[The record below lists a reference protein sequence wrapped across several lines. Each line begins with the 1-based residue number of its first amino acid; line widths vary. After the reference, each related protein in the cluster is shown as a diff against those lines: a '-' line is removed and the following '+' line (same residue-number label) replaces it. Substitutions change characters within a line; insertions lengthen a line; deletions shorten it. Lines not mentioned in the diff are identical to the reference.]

1 MNFFKTFLAAF
12 LAIFAVFFAVILIFG
27 LGIAGMVGSANS
39 SEKVHIKD
47 KSVLQL
53 KMGGELVENAA
64 SEDFDFGKF
73 IPGGSAASKVGL
85 YQTIQAIRAA
95 KDDEKIQGIYLSL
108 DPTMTGGWASL
119 KAIRDELVEFKK
131 AKKFIFSYSE
141 VYSEKMYYLAST
153 ADKIYMP
160 ASGMIEFNG
169 LAASP
174 MFYTGMFEKL
184 ELEPKVFRVG
194 KFKSGVEPYLLKQ
207 MSEEN
212 KLQVHEFLDDI
223 WESFADAIATS
234 RQISREEVDNIAT
247 NFVFGQGDAAKKVKL
262 VDELATEQSVWD
274 AIREKTGLEKD
285 EKMRFVSLKNYM
297 TTVSEKNE
305 DAKNK
310 VAIIFADGEIRSGK
324 GGDGVVGSETIVE
337 EFRKA
342 REDKNVKAIV
352 LRVNSP
358 GGSALASD
366 IMTEEIKLTKKEK
379 PIVVSMGDLAASGG
393 YYISSH
399 ADYIFAEKNTITGSI
414 GIYGILFNTQKM
426 FNNKLGLTFDNVETH
441 ANADFL
447 NPNLPSD
454 KFHDSLMQRYITL
467 GYGDFLNVVKTG
479 RKFADS
485 LEVDKI
491 AQGRVWSGK
500 DAIGIKLID
509 GFGNLDSAIFKAAKL
524 ANLADNDYRLE
535 LMPKK
540 KNQIEEI
547 FEKTTDA
554 AFTRWAKQQPMYEEI
569 QALEAVKK
577 HFPQSGTYM
586 LMPYSL
592 EIQ

>member
-27 LGIAGMVGSANS
+27 LSIAGIIGSASS
-39 SEKVHIKD
+39 SEKALIKD

-64 SEDFDFGKF
+64 SEDFDLEKF
-73 IPGGSAASKVGL
+73 IPGGSAASKTGL

-119 KAIRDELVEFKK
+119 KAIRDELLEFKK
-131 AKKFIFSYSE
+131 AKKFIFSYAE
-141 VYSEKMYYLAST
+141 MYSEKMYYLAST

-169 LAASP
+169 LATNP

-184 ELEPKVFRVG
+184 ELEPKIFRVG

-223 WESFADAIATS
+223 WEVFANDVAAS
-234 RQISREEVDNIAT
+234 RNISREEVDNIAT
-247 NFVFGQGDAAKKVKL
+247 NFVFGQGDAAKKAKL
-262 VDELATEQSVWD
+262 VDELVTEQSVWN

-285 EKMRFVSLKNYM
+285 DKMRFVSLKNYM
-297 TTVSEKNE
+297 TTVEDKNE

-310 VAIIFADGEIRSGK
+310 IAIIFADGEIRSGK
-324 GGDGVVGSETIVE
+324 GSDGVVGSETIVE

-393 YYISSH
+393 YYIS
-399 ADYIFAEKNTITGSI
+399 AYGDYIFAEKNTITGSI

-454 KFHDSLMQRYITL
+454 KFHDSLMQRYINL

-540 KNQIEEI
+540 KNQLESI
-547 FEKTTDA
+547 FEKTSDA
-554 AFTRWAKQQPMYEEI
+554 AFNRWAKQQPMYEEI
-569 QALEAVKK
+569 KALEAVKQ

>member
-12 LAIFAVFFAVILIFG
+12 LAIFAVLFAVMLIFG
-27 LGIAGMVGSANS
+27 LGIAGMIGSASS
-39 SEKVHIKD
+39 SEKAVIKD

-64 SEDFDFGKF
+64 SEDFDLGKF

-95 KDDEKIQGIYLSL
+95 KEDEKIQGIYLSL

-119 KAIRDELVEFKK
+119 KAIRDELMEFKK
-131 AKKFIFSYSE
+131 AKKFIFAYSE

-169 LAASP
+169 LAATP
-174 MFYTGMFEKL
+174 MFYTGLFEKL
-184 ELEPKVFRVG
+184 ELEPKIYRVG
-194 KFKSGVEPYLLKQ
+194 KFKSAVEPYFLKQ

-212 KLQVHEFLDDI
+212 KLQFREFLDDL
-223 WESFADAIATS
+223 WGTFADEVAAS
-234 RQISREEVDNIAT
+234 RKISREEVDNIAT

-262 VDELATEQSVWD
+262 VDELATEQNVWD

-414 GIYGILFNTQKM
+414 GIFGVLFNSQKM
-426 FNNKLGLTFDNVETH
+426 FNNKLGITFDNVETH

-540 KNQIEEI
+540 KSQIEEI
-547 FEKTTDA
+547 LEQTTDA
-554 AFTRWAKQQPMYEEI
+554 AFTRWAKQQPMYDEMK
-569 QALEAVKK
+569 ALEKVKQ